1 MSSGSGDG
9 KRFRAEIPDARY
21 WQKRVLCQIG
31 CPVSTDAGRYV
42 QLIAEGRHREAYLTA
57 RAPNPF
63 ASVCGRI
70 CAAPCEDRCRRGFFD
85 GPIAIRALKR
95 FVCERYGPESSRP
108 DTGEELLGTGDEP
121 GNKYPGHIQAI
132 RGAPRDGRRAA
143 VIGAGPAGLACAHDL
158 ALGGFAV
165 TVFEAA
171 EELGGMLR
179 LGIPEYRLPRSVIET
194 EISRILSLGVELRSG
209 TPAGPGLT
217 LDDLRSQGFEAT
229 FIAVGLQRGRDLAIP
244 GNDLDG
250 VVKAVDFLLNS
261 NRGYRMRLGSR
272 VLVIGGGFVAFDAA
286 RTALR
291 EIQTEEGGQNL
302 SGGGALAAA
311 LDSARTAVRWGAASV
326 HMASLE
332 SFDEMPVMRTS
343 QGKDEFE
350 EASREGVRFLPR
362 WGPLRLEG
370 DGAVRRAVLQKVTRV
385 FDESGR
391 FQPAYDP
398 ATLEVIEVDSV
409 ILAIGQK
416 ADLSFIRPGD
426 GIELTPGG
434 TVRVDP
440 ATLATTARGVFA
452 GGDAAFG
459 PRIVIDAVANGKRA
473 ARSIRDYLRPGG
485 GGAKVRFR
493 FTEIP
498 TRTYRMS
505 EEYEIRERSAP
516 PTLPLDRR
524 TGISEVEVGFDEEE
538 ARRQAERCLTCHVNT
553 IYDAEECVL
562 CNRCVDICPEEC
574 LLLVPVTQVDV
585 EEGAAAM
592 AGYGLADGEEASA
605 MLKDDTRCIRCGLC
619 ALRCPTGA
627 WTMERMEFEEG
638 GA

>member
-1 MSSGSGDG
+1 MTAEPTSQNPLPY
-9 KRFRAEIPDARY
+9 RAQIPDARY

-42 QLIAEGRHREAYLTA
+42 QLIAEGRFRDAYLTA

-95 FVCERYGPESSRP
+95 FVCERYGPESSKP
-108 DTGEELLGTGDEP
+108 DTAAELFGTGDEP

-132 RGAPRDGRRAA
+132 RGAPRDGRRVA

-171 EELGGMLR
+171 TELGGTLR

-194 EISRILSLGVELRSG
+194 EVSRILALGVELRSG
-209 TPAGPGLT
+209 TPAGPNLT
-217 LDDLRSQGFEAT
+217 IADLRRQGFEAI
-229 FIAVGLQRGRDLAIP
+229 FLGVGTQRGRDLAIP
-244 GNDLDG
+244 GADLDG
-250 VVKAVDFLLNS
+250 VVKAVDFLLNA

-311 LDSARTAVRWGAASV
+311 LDSARTAMRWGAAAV

-332 SFDEMPVMRTS
+332 SFEEMPVMRTS
-343 QGKDEFE
+343 QGHDEFE
-350 EASREGVRFLPR
+350 EASREGVKFLPR
-362 WGPLRLEG
+362 WGPLRFEG
-370 DGAVRRAVLQKVTRV
+370 NGAVKKAVLQRVTRV
-385 FDESGR
+385 FDENGR
-391 FQPAYDP
+391 FSPAFDSS
-398 ATLEVIEVDSV
+398 ATEALEVDSV

-416 ADLSFIRPGD
+416 ADLSFLRPDD
-426 GIELTPGG
+426 GIEQTPGG

-440 ATLATTARGVFA
+440 ATLATTAPGVYA

-459 PRIVIDAVANGKRA
+459 PRIVIDAVANGKLA
-473 ARSIRDYLRPGG
+473 ARSIGSYLRGG
-485 GGAKVRFR
+485 KGEARVHFR

-498 TRTYRMS
+498 ALTYRMP
-505 EEYEIRERSAP
+505 EEYEVRERTAP
-516 PTLPLDRR
+516 PTSPLDRR
-524 TGISEVEVGFDEEE
+524 TGISEVEIGFDEKE
-538 ARRQAERCLTCHVNT
+538 ARRQAERCLHCHVNT
-553 IYDAEECVL
+553 VYDAEECIL

-574 LLLVPVTQVDV
+574 LLLVPLSRVAV
-585 EEGAAAM
+585 EGGPEVL
-592 AGYGLADGEEASA
+592 AGYAIA
-605 MLKDDTRCIRCGLC
+605 DDTRCIRCGLC

-627 WTMERMEFEEG
+627 WSMERMEFEEG